1 MINNNS
7 VFIISLFIGC
17 KHTTKKSL
25 KKIFFIQMFVYIC
38 SRKPIKLI
46 SQCKFN
52 NLIRSMNVAL

>member
-38 SRKPIKLI
+38 TRKPIKLI
-46 SQCKFN
+46 SQ
-52 NLIRSMNVAL
+52 